1 MINGVH
7 AQNNRVADFFQSVG
21 MNINNPHFLI
31 MQVKISKS
39 VIFLLNLTV
48 GSRDE
53 SHEHEADGNPVND
66 RRGDW
71 H

>member
-31 MQVKISKS
+31 MQVKNFK
-39 VIFLLNLTV
+39 
-48 GSRDE
+48 
-53 SHEHEADGNPVND
+53 
-66 RRGDW
+66 GDF
-71 H
+71 